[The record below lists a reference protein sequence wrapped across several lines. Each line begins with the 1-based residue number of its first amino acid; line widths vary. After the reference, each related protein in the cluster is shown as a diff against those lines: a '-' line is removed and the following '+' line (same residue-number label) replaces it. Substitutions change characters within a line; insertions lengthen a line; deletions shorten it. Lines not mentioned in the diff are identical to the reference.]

1 MMELPVT
8 IGDVIIIAVLLISA
22 VHATMNGVVAELLR
36 IAAWIVAAILTLQFY
51 PVFKPVAQA
60 NIQPDWQANAAALA
74 GLYLVLL
81 IPLSFISY
89 RISDAVI
96 SSSVGSLDR
105 ALGFFFGI
113 ARGLVILAVAL
124 IFLTSLVP
132 EKGQPI
138 WLREARLRPLVAATG
153 NVILSLLPKEDRV
166 DLGEERPPSREDDE
180 PPEDDPIGDL
190 IERTNRN

>member
-1 MMELPVT
+1 M
-8 IGDVIIIAVLLISA
+8 
-22 VHATMNGVVAELLR
+22 
-36 IAAWIVAAILTLQFY
+36 
-51 PVFKPVAQA
+51 FKPVAQA
-60 NIQPDWQANAAALA
+60 NIQPDWLANAAALA
-74 GLYLVLL
+74 GLFLVLL
-81 IPLSFISY
+81 IPLSFVSY

-124 IFLTSLVP
+124 IFFTSLVP
-132 EKGQPI
+132 EKEQPI
-138 WLREARLRPLVAATG
+138 WLRQARLRPLVAATG

-166 DLGEERPPSREDDE
+166 DLGEERRPSREEDE